1 MAFLYSLYIIVPS
14 CTSFLSLQDE
24 ISRLNDEINRNR
36 ELLLDPDL
44 APLVNDEIIKL
55 EEQKKL
61 LEQSLEPR
69 ATSHE
74 LRATNLS
81 IYERPTTIEIRPG
94 AGGDEAKI
102 WVGDL
107 MRMYLRYCE
116 IIKLKTAIVD
126 EGIIKIS
133 GRPLA
138 LSPYPLSLQLGPYG
152 IFRFESGVHRVQRI
166 PQTESHG
173 RIHTSTASV
182 AVLPEITPLEIAI
195 NDNELAWA
203 FSHSGGP
210 GGQNVNK
217 VSTAVRLTHI
227 PSGLVISV
235 RQERTQQQNKS
246 IALELLRSKLWEIE
260 QEKTLET
267 LDRQRVA
274 AIGHGMR
281 AEKIRTY
288 NFPQNRVTDHR
299 INKSWHN
306 LDTILEGNIGDIIQ
320 ACQLEIP
327 KTIIP
332 TAEASL

>member
-1 MAFLYSLYIIVPS
+1 M
-14 CTSFLSLQDE
+14 SLQDE

-36 ELLLDPDL
+36 ELLIDPDL

-61 LEQSLEPR
+61 LESSLTSQTAVYKEAGADPQSSIGDR
-69 ATSHE
+69 A
-74 LRATNLS
+74 A
-81 IYERPTTIEIRPG
+81 TIELRPG

-116 IIKLKTAIVD
+116 IIKLKTTMVD
-126 EGIIKIS
+126 EGIIKIY
-133 GRPLA
+133 GKGA
-138 LSPYPLSLQLGPYG
+138 YG

-166 PQTESHG
+166 PQTEAHD

-182 AVLPEITPLEIAI
+182 AVLPEITPLEVAI
-195 NDNELAWA
+195 NDNELVWT
-203 FSHSGGP
+203 FSRSGGP

-260 QEKTLET
+260 QEKTLKT
-267 LDRQRVA
+267 LDQQRAA
-274 AIGHGMR
+274 AIGRGMR

-306 LDTILEGNIGDIIQ
+306 LEDIMDGKMQKITETL
-320 ACQLEIP
+320 ASQL
-327 KTIIP
+327 
-332 TAEASL
+332 TA

>member
-1 MAFLYSLYIIVPS
+1 M
-14 CTSFLSLQDE
+14 SLQDE
-24 ISRLNDEINRNR
+24 ISRINDEINRNR
-36 ELLLDPDL
+36 ELLTDPDL
-44 APLVNDEIIKL
+44 TRLANDEIIKL
-55 EEQKKL
+55 KEQKKL
-61 LEQSLEPR
+61 LESSLTLQTAVHKEAGIDPETLIINR
-69 ATSHE
+69 TA
-74 LRATNLS
+74 
-81 IYERPTTIEIRPG
+81 IIEIRPG

-107 MRMYLRYCE
+107 LRMYLRYCE
-116 IIKLKTAIVD
+116 IIKLKTILVD

-133 GRPLA
+133 GSKGA
-138 LSPYPLSLQLGPYG
+138 YG

-182 AVLPEITPLEIAI
+182 AVLPEITPSEVAI
-195 NDNELAWA
+195 NDNELTWA

-246 IALELLRSKLWEIE
+246 IALDLLRSKLWEIE
-260 QEKTLET
+260 QEKTLKT
-267 LDRQRVA
+267 LDQQRAA
-274 AIGHGMR
+274 AIGRGMR

-299 INKSWHN
+299 INQSWHN
-306 LDTILEGNIGDIIQ
+306 LAEILEGNLGDVIQ
-320 ACQLEIP
+320 TCQLEIP
-327 KTIIP
+327 KIIIP
-332 TAEASL
+332 TAEVLL

>member
-1 MAFLYSLYIIVPS
+1 M
-14 CTSFLSLQDE
+14 SLQDE
-24 ISRLNDEINRNR
+24 ISRINDEINRNR

-55 EEQKKL
+55 EEQKRL
-61 LEQSLEPR
+61 LESSLTSQTTVYKDSQTGPQS
-69 ATSHE
+69 
-74 LRATNLS
+74 S
-81 IYERPTTIEIRPG
+81 IADRSATIEFRPG

-116 IIKLKTAIVD
+116 IIKLKTVMVD

-133 GRPLA
+133 GKGA
-138 LSPYPLSLQLGPYG
+138 YG
-152 IFRFESGVHRVQRI
+152 IYRFESGVHRVQRI
-166 PQTESHG
+166 PQTEAHD

-182 AVLPEITPLEIAI
+182 AVLPEITSSEISL
-195 NDNELAWA
+195 NDNELSWT
-203 FSHSGGP
+203 FSRSGGP

-260 QEKTLET
+260 QEKTLKT
-267 LDRQRVA
+267 LEQQRIA
-274 AIGHGMR
+274 AIGRGMR

-299 INKSWHN
+299 INRSWHN
-306 LDTILEGNIGDIIQ
+306 LDSILEGNIDDIIKT
-320 ACQLEIP
+320 CQQEIP
-327 KTIIP
+327 KGVILP
-332 TAEASL
+332 VEESL